1 MITSAESICLI
12 DRLAST
18 RTPLALESGPAVA
31 ATISALK
38 RARPANPSL

>member
-1 MITSAESICLI
+1 MITSAESICSM

-18 RTPLALESGPAVA
+18 GTPLAEESAPAVV

-38 RARPANPSL
+38 QARPANPSL